1 MNDVG
6 IELSG
11 LPEVWMMFQDEDVY
25 PLLHIDHECGKEV
38 ADDRNHTALAEEV
51 EDTHGNDIH
60 ILDLDLDGG
69 NIVEDPNR
77 VAGYSLD
84 NVYMMMLDVVGMGM
98 EDKEP

>member
-1 MNDVG
+1 MHYLTV
-6 IELSG
+6 
-11 LPEVWMMFQDEDVY
+11 QD
-25 PLLHIDHECGKEV
+25 LHIDHECEKEV
-38 ADDRNHTALAEEV
+38 VDDRNHMDLAEEV

-60 ILDLDLDGG
+60 ILDLDGG

-84 NVYMMMLDVVGMGM
+84 NVNMIMLDVVVGMGM

>member
-1 MNDVG
+1 
-6 IELSG
+6 
-11 LPEVWMMFQDEDVY
+11 MFQDEDVY

-38 ADDRNHTALAEEV
+38 ADDRNQIALAEEV

-60 ILDLDLDGG
+60 ILDLDGG

-84 NVYMMMLDVVGMGM
+84 NVNMIMLDVVVGMGM